1 MSDVGLY
8 PPGIRMSAAVIWLM
22 DPAPDRIR
30 RRLGAILL
38 VVLGLIAGPTIAS
51 DRISMRVEVYAL
63 MGLHVLTL
71 NTYVE
76 EVGERYAINL
86 HYTTTGIAGLVI
98 DQTTR
103 ATAFGRL
110 TPASAQ
116 PEAFRSET
124 RRNGVE
130 RQDRV
135 VYRPD
140 GSVEGSSTAPPSEAV
155 TPAVARGTVDNLTA
169 YFRLERQLAAKGTC
183 ALTVP
188 VFDGRYR
195 YDLVFADAGKQALSP
210 EGGQRLEGMAIACRM
225 ARHDRGAAEPEQSE
239 GARHGTFWYA
249 PLLPGD
255 VVVPVRMQLETQI
268 GSVDAYLAELH
279 GRGVDLQLMK

>member
-1 MSDVGLY
+1 
-8 PPGIRMSAAVIWLM
+8 MSAAVIWLM
-22 DPAPDRIR
+22 DPVPHPVPRG
-30 RRLGAILL
+30 LGAALL
-38 VVLGLIAGPTIAS
+38 VMFGLIAGPATAG
-51 DRISMRVEVYAL
+51 DHISMRVEVYAL

-71 NTYVE
+71 NTSVDE
-76 EVGERYAINL
+76 AGDRYAINMQ
-86 HYTTTGIAGLVI
+86 YATTGIAGLIV

-103 ATAFGRL
+103 AMAVGRL

-116 PEAFRSET
+116 PESFRSET
-124 RRNGVE
+124 RRNGVQ
-130 RQDRV
+130 RHDQVD
-135 VYRPD
+135 YRPD
-140 GSVEGSSTAPPSEAV
+140 GSVEGSSTRIAFDAT
-155 TPAVARGTVDNLTA
+155 TPAATRGTVDNLTA
-169 YFRLERQLAAKGTC
+169 YFRLERQLAARGTC

-195 YDLVFADAGKQALSP
+195 YDLVFTDAGKQALSP
-210 EGGQRLEGMAIACRM
+210 EGGQRLESMTIACRM
-225 ARHDRGAAEPEQSE
+225 ARHDRGASEPEQSE
-239 GARHGTFWYA
+239 GAKQGIFWYA

>member
-1 MSDVGLY
+1 
-8 PPGIRMSAAVIWLM
+8 M
-22 DPAPDRIR
+22 DPASDRPR
-30 RRLGAILL
+30 RGLGAALL
-38 VVLGLIAGPTIAS
+38 VALGLIAGPAAAS

-71 NTYVE
+71 NTSVDE
-76 EVGERYAINL
+76 AGDRYAINM
-86 HYTTTGIAGLVI
+86 HYATTGIAGLVI

-103 ATAFGRL
+103 ATAVGRL
-110 TPASAQ
+110 IPASAQ
-116 PEAFRSET
+116 PELFRSET

-130 RQDRV
+130 RHDRV
-135 VYRPD
+135 DYRPD
-140 GSVEGSSTAPPSEAV
+140 GSVQGSSTRIAFDATAPAA
-155 TPAVARGTVDNLTA
+155 TRGTVDNLTA

-225 ARHDRGAAEPEQSE
+225 VRHDRGGAEPEQSE
-239 GARHGTFWYA
+239 GARQGTFWYI

>member
-1 MSDVGLY
+1 VSNCT
-8 PPGIRMSAAVIWLM
+8 PRRIVIAL
-22 DPAPDRIR
+22 PCA
-30 RRLGAILL
+30 
-38 VVLGLIAGPTIAS
+38 LGLIGAPAVAG
-51 DRISMRVEVYAL
+51 DHKSMRVEVYGL

-71 NTYVE
+71 NTSVD
-76 EVGERYAINL
+76 EVGDRYAINMN
-86 HYTTTGIAGLVI
+86 YATTGIAGLVV

-103 ATAFGRL
+103 ATAMGRL

-116 PEAFRSET
+116 PVLFRSET

-130 RQDRV
+130 WRDQVD
-135 VYRPD
+135 YRPD
-140 GSVEGSSTAPPSEAV
+140 GSIGGNSTPISFDAPTSA
-155 TPAVARGTVDNLTA
+155 AARGTVDNLTA

-183 ALTVP
+183 ALTIP

-210 EGGQRLEGMAIACRM
+210 EGGQKLEAMTIACRM
-225 ARHDRGAAEPEQSE
+225 ARHNRGAAEPEQSE
-239 GARHGTFWYA
+239 GAKQGTFWYA

-255 VVVPVRMQLETQI
+255 VVVPVRMKLETQI

>member
-1 MSDVGLY
+1 
-8 PPGIRMSAAVIWLM
+8 M
-22 DPAPDRIR
+22 DPASDRSPR
-30 RRLGAILL
+30 GLGAALL
-38 VVLGLIAGPTIAS
+38 VALGLIAGPATAS

-71 NTYVE
+71 NTSVDE
-76 EVGERYAINL
+76 AGDRYAINM
-86 HYTTTGIAGLVI
+86 HYATTGIAGLVI

-103 ATAFGRL
+103 ATAVGRL
-110 TPASAQ
+110 IPASAQ
-116 PEAFRSET
+116 PELFRSET

-130 RQDRV
+130 RRDQVD
-135 VYRPD
+135 YRPD
-140 GSVEGSSTAPPSEAV
+140 GSVQGSSTRIAFDATAPAA
-155 TPAVARGTVDNLTA
+155 TRGTVDNLTA

-225 ARHDRGAAEPEQSE
+225 VRHDRGTAEPEQSE
-239 GARHGTFWYA
+239 GAKQGTFWYI